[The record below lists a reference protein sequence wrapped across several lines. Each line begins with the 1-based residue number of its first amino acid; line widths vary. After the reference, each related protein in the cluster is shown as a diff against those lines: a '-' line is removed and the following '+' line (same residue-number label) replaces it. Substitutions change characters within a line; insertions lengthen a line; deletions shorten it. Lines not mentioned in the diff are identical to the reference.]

1 MNKRKNITTD
11 KITTDKIRGQ
21 DIHEGGYKPRGSQI
35 SPRQKPPK
43 KGEGEKEKRK

>member
-1 MNKRKNITTD
+1 MNKKKKITTD
-11 KITTDKIRGQ
+11 KITTDKIRGR

-43 KGEGEKEKRK
+43 KDEKEKRK